1 MKEGPALPKTRESIA
16 LLAFVGQLG
25 YNHGRFAGA
34 QGVGW
39 RCCRACGP
47 ERVDPMTRFTRLLA
61 LTLVTAL
68 LCLRH
73 APAIAD
79 APSYEFIS
87 PIPGSAMVL
96 PETNIILRPGGIVD
110 GASVGGPLVT
120 VSGSISG
127 AHGGQLRLSD
137 DRQTL
142 TFQPSAPF
150 AYGETVM
157 CQVGSGLATDTRGVI
172 PPASFTFTVAGPE
185 RETLGD
191 VPFLADDG
199 EIPPP
204 PPAVGPTRE
213 IGLSATLAADSL
225 PPDFPII
232 RSAVYGKTAPGRL
245 FVTDFRLG
253 VPVSS
258 YLMILENDGTP
269 FFHRQVRGPSLDFKM
284 QPDGRLTYFDSAA
297 GRFYALNARYDV
309 VDSFTCGNGYSTD
322 AHDLALLP
330 NGHAVLMSYDRQIM
344 DLSQV
349 VPGGRIDARVIG
361 LIIQELDR
369 DKNVVFQWRSWDHFQ
384 ITDVVSHDLTA
395 KTVDYVHG
403 NSIDVDPDGN
413 LILSSRH
420 MNEITKI
427 SRATGDILWRLGGR
441 NNQFT
446 FINEPIAFSHQ
457 HCARRLPNGHI
468 TLFDNGNF
476 RTPEFS
482 RAVEY
487 AIDEV
492 QKTATLVWQYRLNPD
507 VFTVAAGSVQRLS
520 NGNTLI
526 GWGTSMP
533 TLTEVAPDGSLVS
546 ELSFESGIGSYRAFR
561 FEWPPVKPAT
571 VAMNPGTL
579 NMDSNGGSISAQ
591 IRPEAASFSIVDV
604 KPSTVRFNGTVPA
617 ESVLVLYGGAKMD
630 SIVGLKAKFAR
641 DRVVPLL
648 AIGLNRVE
656 VSGSL
661 QTGEIFRGSSE
672 VRLLPSDKAKV
683 LVGTLRAVSA
693 PGAIPVV
700 LAVGGPGGAGTQA
713 RTFAVY
719 DVQGRLVTRWR
730 TTVGAGGIVTWNGR
744 ASDGRRV
751 SSGIYLVRR
760 EDLSNGSA
768 LKVVIAR

>member
-1 MKEGPALPKTRESIA
+1 
-16 LLAFVGQLG
+16 
-25 YNHGRFAGA
+25 
-34 QGVGW
+34 
-39 RCCRACGP
+39 
-47 ERVDPMTRFTRLLA
+47 MTRFTRLLA
-61 LTLVTAL
+61 LALVTAL

-87 PIPGSAMVL
+87 PLPGSAMVL

-142 TFQPSAPF
+142 TFQPTAPF
-150 AYGETVM
+150 TYGETVT
-157 CQVGSGLATDTRGVI
+157 CQVGSGLATDTRGMV

-191 VPFLADDG
+191 SPIPAEDD
-199 EIPPP
+199 EIPSP
-204 PPAVGPTRE
+204 PPAGTPPTHA
-213 IGLSATLAADSL
+213 IGLSAALVADSL
-225 PPDFPII
+225 PPDFPNI
-232 RSAVYGKTAPGRL
+232 RATVYGNTAPGRL

-253 VPVSS
+253 TPVSS

-269 FFHRQVRGPSLDFKM
+269 FFHRQIRGQSLDFKM
-284 QPDGRLTYFDSAA
+284 QPDGRLTYFDAAA
-297 GRFYALNARYDV
+297 GRFYALNALYDV
-309 VDSFTCGNGYSTD
+309 VDSFSCGNGYSTD

-361 LIIQELDR
+361 LILQELDR

-427 SRATGDILWRLGGR
+427 SRATGDILWRLGGK

-446 FINEPIAFSHQ
+446 FINEPIPFSHQ

-507 VFTVAAGSVQRLS
+507 VFTVATGSVQRLP

-526 GWGTSMP
+526 GWGTTNP
-533 TLTEVAPDGSLVS
+533 TLTEVAADGSLVS
-546 ELSFESGIGSYRAFR
+546 ELTFDPGIGSYRAFR
-561 FEWPPVKPAT
+561 FEWPPVRPAT
-571 VAMNPGTL
+571 IVLNPETL
-579 NMDSNGGSISAQ
+579 PEDSHGGWITAQ
-591 IRPEAASFSIVDV
+591 IRPEAASFAISDV
-604 KPSTVRFNGTVPA
+604 ELGTVRLNGTVPA
-617 ESVLVLYGGAKMD
+617 DSATAKWGDAKKD
-630 SIVGLKAKFAR
+630 SIPDLTVKFAA
-641 DRVVPLL
+641 DSVGPLL
-648 AIGLNRVE
+648 ERGLNRIE

-661 QTGEIFRGSSE
+661 KTGEIFRGFAE
-672 VRLLPSDKAKV
+672 LRLLLPLKV
-683 LVGTLRAVSA
+683 LEGTLRAVSA

-700 LAVGGPGGAGTQA
+700 SAVGEGGAGTQA

-719 DVQGRLVTRWR
+719 DVQGRFMTRWR
-730 TTVGAGGIVTWNGR
+730 TTAGAGGIVTWNGR
-744 ASDGRRV
+744 GSDGRRV
-751 SSGIYLVRR
+751 GSGIYLVRR
-760 EDLSNGSA
+760 EDPSNGPA